1 MIWPHFGH
9 FYPGRVWNFLENI
22 HPCPFL
28 HFLGSSGLFLGLG
41 SGPKTFWDLLTLT
54 NNFYFGNIALFC
66 FFETFSVGVGVG
78 WLDIAILLK
87 TKSSAFDFDWRLW
100 VHQFLY
106 FSSSFS
112 QSERL
117 WQMIVGIKGKCI
129 VTAMKDSVLYFLFSV
144 YILITFTSNQW
155 QWEDPL
161 TSNKQNREGTLFTPD
176 RMKIVL
182 SLFRMISFEHN
193 FILHIIVTWRIRIV
207 VSFPWVLLY

>member
-1 MIWPHFGH
+1 M
-9 FYPGRVWNFLENI
+9 
-22 HPCPFL
+22 
-28 HFLGSSGLFLGLG
+28 
-41 SGPKTFWDLLTLT
+41 
-54 NNFYFGNIALFC
+54 
-66 FFETFSVGVGVG
+66 
-78 WLDIAILLK
+78 K
-87 TKSSAFDFDWRLW
+87 TKSSAFDFDFDWRLR

-176 RMKIVL
+176 RMKIVW
-182 SLFRMISFEHN
+182 SLIRMIAFEHN
-193 FILHIIVTWRIRIV
+193 FILHIIATWRVRIV
-207 VSFPWVLLY
+207 VSFSSVLWYQSN